1 MKTHLTITTLFAVG
15 LALVISSTAPAQT
28 VGRSVTAPK
37 VKVQT
42 RVPID
47 RQVTRR
53 AGNLPVMRLQ
63 APSDACV
70 FDDNYSMGA
79 TNVGTTFC
87 TRKTG
92 KQVLPPERQ
101 GRISAVNVPEGYILS
116 LFSSLDGTGPKCLL
130 VGNHAGLE
138 TPCDNMAR
146 SISLMAGEPW
156 QIETVKAMQSQMQAE
171 NADQS
176 GFAPKLKENQEAQ
189 ARTDAAAL
197 KARNI
202 AQAGA
207 CPVEVFSTDG
217 SFPNRRCIA
226 IEQSIANVGDNWND
240 DIERVQVTSG
250 YAQFIGYEGA
260 NFQGRRVNL
269 GCGYWELVGDPENEI
284 SSIRVEYVSL
294 GDEVYCGTRDQEVNS
309 WR

>member
-1 MKTHLTITTLFAVG
+1 MKNQIAITTL
-15 LALVISSTAPAQT
+15 LALGLTLAITSAAPAQ
-28 VGRSVTAPK
+28 SVERRVTPAK

-42 RVPID
+42 RIPL
-47 RQVTRR
+47 TKSMTSEARR
-53 AGNLPVMRLQ
+53 PAPPREQ
-63 APSDACV
+63 ASAEVCV
-70 FDDNYSMGA
+70 FEH
-79 TNVGTTFC
+79 TNFQGSRFC
-87 TRKTG
+87 TKDMNFLM
-92 KQVLPPERQ
+92 LPPAFHNEMSSARVPQGYKLMLYERANKS
-101 GRISAVNVPEGYILS
+101 GTVCMFFGEAGTLGNDGCNDMAV
-116 LFSSLDGTGPKCLL
+116 
-130 VGNHAGLE
+130 A
-138 TPCDNMAR
+138 
-146 SISLMAGEPW
+146 ISLEVDPDFARKAAEPDN
-156 QIETVKAMQSQMQAE
+156 T
-171 NADQS
+171 
-176 GFAPKLKENQEAQ
+176 GFAPNLQENQEAQ
-189 ARTDAAAL
+189 RRADAAAL

-226 IEQSIANVGDNWND
+226 IEQSIAYVGDNWND

-294 GDEVYCGTRDQEVNS
+294 GDEVYCGTRDQELNA